1 MKRILIVEDEQD
13 IQELLEA
20 YLGDAG
26 YETATAGDG
35 IEAVSLFQQE
45 AFDLVLL
52 DVMLPKLDG
61 FGVCE
66 LIRRQSRVPIV
77 LLTALDGEAEQL
89 RGFDLE
95 IDDYITKPFSMPIL
109 LRKLAAVLRRAGG
122 DAPGRCLRYRGL
134 TLDPDAVEVRLDGRV
149 LEQLTAREFEL
160 LRELLSSPGRV
171 FTREI
176 LLAKLWGYDFFGDER
191 VVDSHIKNLRKK
203 LGVDYIETVRGWATV
218 CRRNIRESLTARI
231 FLLTLLLL
239 LGAGGLTFGLIAW
252 ATPITYVSV
261 VGDRLQ
267 VQVNELTDRL
277 ALTKLADAGPI
288 LDVFVRESGAAVP
301 LASPDGESVD
311 TGSLYVSVTTA
322 VQESDSV
329 STYTYG
335 ADGGPAQR
343 ERAGHYVTTALSDA
357 LIAEVTFAD
366 RAETYQLLVVPP
378 MRLANQAVEALN
390 RAAPCLALALL
401 AFSLLCAVGYSR
413 YLARP
418 IVRISSIAGR
428 MAELDFQWKCGETR
442 RDEIGALGRSLDE
455 MAERLSAALAELEEA
470 NAALRGD
477 MERARELE
485 RQRLAFFSAASHELK
500 TPVTILK
507 GQLSG
512 MLDGVGVYR
521 DREKYLARSLQ
532 VAGRMEALVGE
543 LLAVSRM
550 ESDGASRREAVELSA
565 LTAEKLAQDAELLEQ
580 RGMTVLEALEPGL
593 LVEGERALLGRAVE
607 NLLSNAALYSPEGA
621 EIRVTAAGRGAQVVL
636 TVENTGARIPA
647 EALPHLFEAFYRA
660 EPSRSRATGGSGLGL
675 YLVRM
680 IVERHGGTCRIEN
693 SADGVRFTAL
703 IPRLSTENT

>member
-1 MKRILIVEDEQD
+1 M
-13 IQELLEA
+13 
-20 YLGDAG
+20 
-26 YETATAGDG
+26 
-35 IEAVSLFQQE
+35 
-45 AFDLVLL
+45 
-52 DVMLPKLDG
+52 
-61 FGVCE
+61 
-66 LIRRQSRVPIV
+66 
-77 LLTALDGEAEQL
+77 
-89 RGFDLE
+89 
-95 IDDYITKPFSMPIL
+95 
-109 LRKLAAVLRRAGG
+109 
-122 DAPGRCLRYRGL
+122 
-134 TLDPDAVEVRLDGRV
+134 
-149 LEQLTAREFEL
+149 
-160 LRELLSSPGRV
+160 
-171 FTREI
+171 
-176 LLAKLWGYDFFGDER
+176 
-191 VVDSHIKNLRKK
+191 
-203 LGVDYIETVRGWATV
+203 

-267 VQVNELTDRL
+267 VQVSELTDRL

-288 LDVFVRESGAAVP
+288 LDVFVRESGAAVS

-507 GQLSG
+507 GQLTG
-512 MLDGVGVYR
+512 MLDGVDVYR
-521 DREKYLARSLQ
+521 DRDKYLARSLQ
-532 VAGRMEALVGE
+532 VTGRMEALVQE
-543 LLAVSRM
+543 ILMVSRM
-550 ESDGASRREAVELSA
+550 ESGSTAFHPSPLDLSELVRQQLELDRELFAQRQMRVQA
-565 LTAEKLAQDAELLEQ
+565 RLTPLLTLRADTAMLAK
-580 RGMTVLEALEPGL
+580 
-593 LVEGERALLGRAVE
+593 AVE
-607 NLLSNAALYSPEGA
+607 NVLSNAALYSPAGALVQVQTRLEGA
-621 EIRVTAAGRGAQVVL
+621 QAVL
-636 TVENTGARIPA
+636 TVENTGVQIGDA
-647 EALPHLFEAFYRA
+647 ALPHLFDAFYR
-660 EPSRSRATGGSGLGL
+660 EEQSRNRKSGGSGLGL

-680 IVERHGGTCRIEN
+680 ILEQHGASCQIEN
-693 SADGVRFTAL
+693 VADGVRFTARF
-703 IPRLSTENT
+703 PR

>member
-1 MKRILIVEDEQD
+1 M
-13 IQELLEA
+13 
-20 YLGDAG
+20 
-26 YETATAGDG
+26 
-35 IEAVSLFQQE
+35 
-45 AFDLVLL
+45 
-52 DVMLPKLDG
+52 
-61 FGVCE
+61 
-66 LIRRQSRVPIV
+66 
-77 LLTALDGEAEQL
+77 
-89 RGFDLE
+89 
-95 IDDYITKPFSMPIL
+95 
-109 LRKLAAVLRRAGG
+109 
-122 DAPGRCLRYRGL
+122 
-134 TLDPDAVEVRLDGRV
+134 
-149 LEQLTAREFEL
+149 
-160 LRELLSSPGRV
+160 
-171 FTREI
+171 
-176 LLAKLWGYDFFGDER
+176 
-191 VVDSHIKNLRKK
+191 
-203 LGVDYIETVRGWATV
+203 

-267 VQVNELTDRL
+267 VQVSELTDRL

-288 LDVFVRESGAAVP
+288 LDVFVRESGAAVS

-343 ERAGHYVTTALSDA
+343 ERAGHDVTTALSDA

-550 ESDGASRREAVELSA
+550 ESDGASRREVVELSA

>member
-1 MKRILIVEDEQD
+1 M
-13 IQELLEA
+13 
-20 YLGDAG
+20 
-26 YETATAGDG
+26 
-35 IEAVSLFQQE
+35 
-45 AFDLVLL
+45 
-52 DVMLPKLDG
+52 
-61 FGVCE
+61 
-66 LIRRQSRVPIV
+66 
-77 LLTALDGEAEQL
+77 
-89 RGFDLE
+89 
-95 IDDYITKPFSMPIL
+95 
-109 LRKLAAVLRRAGG
+109 
-122 DAPGRCLRYRGL
+122 
-134 TLDPDAVEVRLDGRV
+134 
-149 LEQLTAREFEL
+149 
-160 LRELLSSPGRV
+160 
-171 FTREI
+171 
-176 LLAKLWGYDFFGDER
+176 
-191 VVDSHIKNLRKK
+191 
-203 LGVDYIETVRGWATV
+203 

-267 VQVNELTDRL
+267 VQVSELTDRL

-288 LDVFVRESGAAVP
+288 LDVFVRESGAAVS

-550 ESDGASRREAVELSA
+550 ESDGASRREV
-565 LTAEKLAQDAELLEQ
+565 TAE
-580 RGMTVLEALEPGL
+580 EALEPGL

-621 EIRVTAAGRGAQVVL
+621 EIRVTAAARGAWAVL

-693 SADGVRFTAL
+693 SADGVCFTAL
-703 IPRLSTENT
+703 LPRLSTENT

>member
-1 MKRILIVEDEQD
+1 M
-13 IQELLEA
+13 
-20 YLGDAG
+20 
-26 YETATAGDG
+26 
-35 IEAVSLFQQE
+35 
-45 AFDLVLL
+45 
-52 DVMLPKLDG
+52 
-61 FGVCE
+61 
-66 LIRRQSRVPIV
+66 
-77 LLTALDGEAEQL
+77 
-89 RGFDLE
+89 
-95 IDDYITKPFSMPIL
+95 
-109 LRKLAAVLRRAGG
+109 
-122 DAPGRCLRYRGL
+122 
-134 TLDPDAVEVRLDGRV
+134 
-149 LEQLTAREFEL
+149 
-160 LRELLSSPGRV
+160 
-171 FTREI
+171 
-176 LLAKLWGYDFFGDER
+176 
-191 VVDSHIKNLRKK
+191 
-203 LGVDYIETVRGWATV
+203 

-267 VQVNELTDRL
+267 VQVSELTDRL

-288 LDVFVRESGAAVP
+288 LDVFVRESGAAVS

-507 GQLSG
+507 GQLAG
-512 MLDGVGVYR
+512 MLEGVGVYQDR
-521 DREKYLARSLQ
+521 DKYLLRSLQ
-532 VAGRMEALVGE
+532 TTGRMERLIGE
-543 LLAVSRM
+543 MLSISRM
-550 ESDGASRREAVELSA
+550 ESGSAAVRQEPVDLSA
-565 LTAEKLAQDAELLEQ
+565 LMAQQLALDRELLEQ
-580 RGMTVLEALEPGL
+580 RGQQLVSALTPGITVPAD
-593 LVEGERALLGRAVE
+593 ASLLGKAVG
-607 NLLSNAALYSPEGA
+607 NLLSNASRYSPEGA
-621 EIRVTAAGRGAQVVL
+621 EIRVWCGRLEGRPAL
-636 TVENTGARIPA
+636 SVENTGARVSGD
-647 EALPHLFEAFYRA
+647 ALPHLFEAFYR
-660 EPSRSRATGGSGLGL
+660 EEGSRNRSTGGSGLGL
-675 YLVRM
+675 YLVKM
-680 IVERHGGTCRIEN
+680 ILDRHGAVCTIEN
-693 SADGVRFTAL
+693 TEEGVKATVRF
-703 IPRLSTENT
+703 

>member
-1 MKRILIVEDEQD
+1 M
-13 IQELLEA
+13 
-20 YLGDAG
+20 
-26 YETATAGDG
+26 
-35 IEAVSLFQQE
+35 
-45 AFDLVLL
+45 
-52 DVMLPKLDG
+52 
-61 FGVCE
+61 
-66 LIRRQSRVPIV
+66 
-77 LLTALDGEAEQL
+77 
-89 RGFDLE
+89 
-95 IDDYITKPFSMPIL
+95 
-109 LRKLAAVLRRAGG
+109 
-122 DAPGRCLRYRGL
+122 
-134 TLDPDAVEVRLDGRV
+134 
-149 LEQLTAREFEL
+149 
-160 LRELLSSPGRV
+160 
-171 FTREI
+171 
-176 LLAKLWGYDFFGDER
+176 
-191 VVDSHIKNLRKK
+191 
-203 LGVDYIETVRGWATV
+203 

-288 LDVFVRESGAAVP
+288 LDVFVRESGAAVS

-565 LTAEKLAQDAELLEQ
+565 LTAEKLARYFSRSRYTPTPSSIPLSCPF
-580 RGMTVLEALEPGL
+580 RMVT
-593 LVEGERALLGRAVE
+593 GERALLGRAVE

>member
-1 MKRILIVEDEQD
+1 M
-13 IQELLEA
+13 
-20 YLGDAG
+20 
-26 YETATAGDG
+26 
-35 IEAVSLFQQE
+35 
-45 AFDLVLL
+45 
-52 DVMLPKLDG
+52 
-61 FGVCE
+61 
-66 LIRRQSRVPIV
+66 
-77 LLTALDGEAEQL
+77 
-89 RGFDLE
+89 
-95 IDDYITKPFSMPIL
+95 
-109 LRKLAAVLRRAGG
+109 
-122 DAPGRCLRYRGL
+122 
-134 TLDPDAVEVRLDGRV
+134 
-149 LEQLTAREFEL
+149 
-160 LRELLSSPGRV
+160 
-171 FTREI
+171 
-176 LLAKLWGYDFFGDER
+176 
-191 VVDSHIKNLRKK
+191 
-203 LGVDYIETVRGWATV
+203 

-288 LDVFVRESGAAVP
+288 LDVFVRESGAAVS

-335 ADGGPAQR
+335 ADGGRAQR
-343 ERAGHYVTTALSDA
+343 EGAGHYVTTALSDA

-390 RAAPCLALALL
+390 RAAPCLALL

-580 RGMTVLEALEPGL
+580 RGMTAVEALEPGL

-621 EIRVTAAGRGAQVVL
+621 EIRVTAAARGAWAVL

-703 IPRLSTENT
+703 LPRLSTENT

>member
-1 MKRILIVEDEQD
+1 M
-13 IQELLEA
+13 
-20 YLGDAG
+20 
-26 YETATAGDG
+26 
-35 IEAVSLFQQE
+35 
-45 AFDLVLL
+45 
-52 DVMLPKLDG
+52 
-61 FGVCE
+61 
-66 LIRRQSRVPIV
+66 
-77 LLTALDGEAEQL
+77 
-89 RGFDLE
+89 
-95 IDDYITKPFSMPIL
+95 
-109 LRKLAAVLRRAGG
+109 
-122 DAPGRCLRYRGL
+122 
-134 TLDPDAVEVRLDGRV
+134 
-149 LEQLTAREFEL
+149 
-160 LRELLSSPGRV
+160 
-171 FTREI
+171 
-176 LLAKLWGYDFFGDER
+176 
-191 VVDSHIKNLRKK
+191 
-203 LGVDYIETVRGWATV
+203 
-218 CRRNIRESLTARI
+218 
-231 FLLTLLLL
+231 
-239 LGAGGLTFGLIAW
+239 
-252 ATPITYVSV
+252 
-261 VGDRLQ
+261 
-267 VQVNELTDRL
+267 
-277 ALTKLADAGPI
+277 
-288 LDVFVRESGAAVP
+288 
-301 LASPDGESVD
+301 
-311 TGSLYVSVTTA
+311 
-322 VQESDSV
+322 
-329 STYTYG
+329 
-335 ADGGPAQR
+335 
-343 ERAGHYVTTALSDA
+343 TTALSDA

-580 RGMTVLEALEPGL
+580 RGMTAVEALEPGL

-621 EIRVTAAGRGAQVVL
+621 EIRVTAAARGAWAVL

-693 SADGVRFTAL
+693 SADGVCFTAL
-703 IPRLSTENT
+703 LPRLSTENT

>member
-1 MKRILIVEDEQD
+1 M
-13 IQELLEA
+13 
-20 YLGDAG
+20 
-26 YETATAGDG
+26 
-35 IEAVSLFQQE
+35 
-45 AFDLVLL
+45 
-52 DVMLPKLDG
+52 
-61 FGVCE
+61 
-66 LIRRQSRVPIV
+66 
-77 LLTALDGEAEQL
+77 
-89 RGFDLE
+89 
-95 IDDYITKPFSMPIL
+95 
-109 LRKLAAVLRRAGG
+109 
-122 DAPGRCLRYRGL
+122 
-134 TLDPDAVEVRLDGRV
+134 
-149 LEQLTAREFEL
+149 
-160 LRELLSSPGRV
+160 
-171 FTREI
+171 
-176 LLAKLWGYDFFGDER
+176 
-191 VVDSHIKNLRKK
+191 
-203 LGVDYIETVRGWATV
+203 

-288 LDVFVRESGAAVP
+288 LDVFVRESGAAVS

-455 MAERLSAALAELEEA
+455 MAERLAAALAELGEA
-470 NAALRGD
+470 NAALR
-477 MERARELE
+477 
-485 RQRLAFFSAASHELK
+485 
-500 TPVTILK
+500 
-507 GQLSG
+507 
-512 MLDGVGVYR
+512 
-521 DREKYLARSLQ
+521 
-532 VAGRMEALVGE
+532 
-543 LLAVSRM
+543 
-550 ESDGASRREAVELSA
+550 
-565 LTAEKLAQDAELLEQ
+565 
-580 RGMTVLEALEPGL
+580 
-593 LVEGERALLGRAVE
+593 GRAVE

>member
-1 MKRILIVEDEQD
+1 M
-13 IQELLEA
+13 
-20 YLGDAG
+20 
-26 YETATAGDG
+26 
-35 IEAVSLFQQE
+35 
-45 AFDLVLL
+45 
-52 DVMLPKLDG
+52 
-61 FGVCE
+61 
-66 LIRRQSRVPIV
+66 
-77 LLTALDGEAEQL
+77 
-89 RGFDLE
+89 
-95 IDDYITKPFSMPIL
+95 
-109 LRKLAAVLRRAGG
+109 
-122 DAPGRCLRYRGL
+122 
-134 TLDPDAVEVRLDGRV
+134 
-149 LEQLTAREFEL
+149 
-160 LRELLSSPGRV
+160 
-171 FTREI
+171 
-176 LLAKLWGYDFFGDER
+176 
-191 VVDSHIKNLRKK
+191 
-203 LGVDYIETVRGWATV
+203 

-267 VQVNELTDRL
+267 VQVSELTDRL

-288 LDVFVRESGAAVP
+288 LDVFVRESGAAVS

-455 MAERLSAALAELEEA
+455 MAERLSAAELEEA

-550 ESDGASRREAVELSA
+550 ESDGASRREVVELSA

-580 RGMTVLEALEPGL
+580 RGMTAVEALEPGL

-621 EIRVTAAGRGAQVVL
+621 EIRVTAAARGAWAVL

-703 IPRLSTENT
+703 LPRLSTENT

>member
-1 MKRILIVEDEQD
+1 M
-13 IQELLEA
+13 
-20 YLGDAG
+20 
-26 YETATAGDG
+26 
-35 IEAVSLFQQE
+35 
-45 AFDLVLL
+45 
-52 DVMLPKLDG
+52 
-61 FGVCE
+61 
-66 LIRRQSRVPIV
+66 
-77 LLTALDGEAEQL
+77 
-89 RGFDLE
+89 
-95 IDDYITKPFSMPIL
+95 
-109 LRKLAAVLRRAGG
+109 
-122 DAPGRCLRYRGL
+122 
-134 TLDPDAVEVRLDGRV
+134 
-149 LEQLTAREFEL
+149 
-160 LRELLSSPGRV
+160 
-171 FTREI
+171 
-176 LLAKLWGYDFFGDER
+176 
-191 VVDSHIKNLRKK
+191 
-203 LGVDYIETVRGWATV
+203 

-267 VQVNELTDRL
+267 VQVSELTDRL

-288 LDVFVRESGAAVP
+288 LDVFVRESGAAVS

-335 ADGGPAQR
+335 TDGGPAQR

-390 RAAPCLALALL
+390 RVAPCLALALL

-532 VAGRMEALVGE
+532 VAGRME
-543 LLAVSRM
+543 
-550 ESDGASRREAVELSA
+550 ESDGASRREVVELSA

-580 RGMTVLEALEPGL
+580 RGMTAVEALEPGL

-621 EIRVTAAGRGAQVVL
+621 EIRVTAAARGAQVVL

-703 IPRLSTENT
+703 LPRLSTENT

>member
-1 MKRILIVEDEQD
+1 M
-13 IQELLEA
+13 
-20 YLGDAG
+20 
-26 YETATAGDG
+26 
-35 IEAVSLFQQE
+35 
-45 AFDLVLL
+45 
-52 DVMLPKLDG
+52 
-61 FGVCE
+61 
-66 LIRRQSRVPIV
+66 
-77 LLTALDGEAEQL
+77 
-89 RGFDLE
+89 
-95 IDDYITKPFSMPIL
+95 
-109 LRKLAAVLRRAGG
+109 
-122 DAPGRCLRYRGL
+122 
-134 TLDPDAVEVRLDGRV
+134 
-149 LEQLTAREFEL
+149 
-160 LRELLSSPGRV
+160 
-171 FTREI
+171 
-176 LLAKLWGYDFFGDER
+176 
-191 VVDSHIKNLRKK
+191 
-203 LGVDYIETVRGWATV
+203 

-267 VQVNELTDRL
+267 VQVSELTDRL

-288 LDVFVRESGAAVP
+288 LDVFVRESGAAVS

-507 GQLSG
+507 GQLTG
-512 MLDGVGVYR
+512 MLDGVDVYR
-521 DREKYLARSLQ
+521 DRDKYLARSLQ
-532 VAGRMEALVGE
+532 VTGRMEALVQE
-543 LLAVSRM
+543 ILMVSRM
-550 ESDGASRREAVELSA
+550 ESGSTAFHPAPLDLSELVRQQLELDRELFAQRQMRVQA
-565 LTAEKLAQDAELLEQ
+565 RLTPLLTLRADTAMLAK
-580 RGMTVLEALEPGL
+580 
-593 LVEGERALLGRAVE
+593 AVE
-607 NLLSNAALYSPEGA
+607 NVLSNAALYSPAGALIRVQTRLEGA
-621 EIRVTAAGRGAQVVL
+621 QAVL
-636 TVENTGARIPA
+636 TVENTGVQIGDA
-647 EALPHLFEAFYRA
+647 ALPHLFDAFYR
-660 EPSRSRATGGSGLGL
+660 EEQSRNRKSGGSGLGL

-680 IVERHGGTCRIEN
+680 ILEQHGASCQIEN
-693 SADGVRFTAL
+693 VADGVRFTARFPL
-703 IPRLSTENT
+703 

>member
-1 MKRILIVEDEQD
+1 M
-13 IQELLEA
+13 
-20 YLGDAG
+20 
-26 YETATAGDG
+26 
-35 IEAVSLFQQE
+35 
-45 AFDLVLL
+45 
-52 DVMLPKLDG
+52 
-61 FGVCE
+61 
-66 LIRRQSRVPIV
+66 
-77 LLTALDGEAEQL
+77 
-89 RGFDLE
+89 
-95 IDDYITKPFSMPIL
+95 
-109 LRKLAAVLRRAGG
+109 
-122 DAPGRCLRYRGL
+122 
-134 TLDPDAVEVRLDGRV
+134 
-149 LEQLTAREFEL
+149 
-160 LRELLSSPGRV
+160 
-171 FTREI
+171 
-176 LLAKLWGYDFFGDER
+176 
-191 VVDSHIKNLRKK
+191 
-203 LGVDYIETVRGWATV
+203 
-218 CRRNIRESLTARI
+218 
-231 FLLTLLLL
+231 
-239 LGAGGLTFGLIAW
+239 
-252 ATPITYVSV
+252 

-267 VQVNELTDRL
+267 VQVSELTDRL

-288 LDVFVRESGAAVP
+288 LDVFVRESGAAVS

-335 ADGGPAQR
+335 ADGGPAQG
-343 ERAGHYVTTALSDA
+343 ERTGHYVTTALSDA

-366 RAETYQLLVVPP
+366 RTETYQLLACPS
-378 MRLANQAVEALN
+378 MRLANQAVEASTGRL
-390 RAAPCLALALL
+390 RCLALALL
-401 AFSLLCAVGYSR
+401 AFSLLCAVGYS
-413 YLARP
+413 AIWP
-418 IVRISSIAGR
+418 GPSSASALIAGR

-550 ESDGASRREAVELSA
+550 ESDGASRREVVELSA

-680 IVERHGGTCRIEN
+680 
-693 SADGVRFTAL
+693 
-703 IPRLSTENT
+703 

>member
-1 MKRILIVEDEQD
+1 M
-13 IQELLEA
+13 
-20 YLGDAG
+20 
-26 YETATAGDG
+26 
-35 IEAVSLFQQE
+35 
-45 AFDLVLL
+45 
-52 DVMLPKLDG
+52 
-61 FGVCE
+61 
-66 LIRRQSRVPIV
+66 
-77 LLTALDGEAEQL
+77 
-89 RGFDLE
+89 
-95 IDDYITKPFSMPIL
+95 
-109 LRKLAAVLRRAGG
+109 
-122 DAPGRCLRYRGL
+122 
-134 TLDPDAVEVRLDGRV
+134 
-149 LEQLTAREFEL
+149 
-160 LRELLSSPGRV
+160 
-171 FTREI
+171 
-176 LLAKLWGYDFFGDER
+176 
-191 VVDSHIKNLRKK
+191 
-203 LGVDYIETVRGWATV
+203 

-267 VQVNELTDRL
+267 VQVSELTDRL

-288 LDVFVRESGAAVP
+288 LDVFVRESGAAVS

-500 TPVTILK
+500 TPVAILK
-507 GQLSG
+507 GQLAG
-512 MLDGVGVYR
+512 MLEGVGVYQDR
-521 DREKYLARSLQ
+521 DKYLLRSLQ
-532 VAGRMEALVGE
+532 TTGRMERLIGE
-543 LLAVSRM
+543 MLSISRM
-550 ESDGASRREAVELSA
+550 ESGSTAVRQEPVDLSA
-565 LTAEKLAQDAELLEQ
+565 LMEQQLVLDRELLEQ
-580 RGMTVLEALEPGL
+580 RSQHLVSALTPGITVPAD
-593 LVEGERALLGRAVE
+593 ASLLGKAVG
-607 NLLSNAALYSPEGA
+607 NLLSNASRYSPEGA
-621 EIRVTAAGRGAQVVL
+621 EIRVWCGRLEGRPAL
-636 TVENTGARIPA
+636 TVENTGARISGD
-647 EALPHLFEAFYRA
+647 ALPHLFEAFYR
-660 EPSRSRATGGSGLGL
+660 EEGSRNRSTGGSGLGL
-675 YLVRM
+675 YLVKM
-680 IVERHGGTCRIEN
+680 ILDRHGAVCTIEN
-693 SADGVRFTAL
+693 TEDGVKAAVRF
-703 IPRLSTENT
+703 

>member
-1 MKRILIVEDEQD
+1 
-13 IQELLEA
+13 
-20 YLGDAG
+20 
-26 YETATAGDG
+26 
-35 IEAVSLFQQE
+35 
-45 AFDLVLL
+45 
-52 DVMLPKLDG
+52 
-61 FGVCE
+61 
-66 LIRRQSRVPIV
+66 
-77 LLTALDGEAEQL
+77 
-89 RGFDLE
+89 
-95 IDDYITKPFSMPIL
+95 
-109 LRKLAAVLRRAGG
+109 
-122 DAPGRCLRYRGL
+122 
-134 TLDPDAVEVRLDGRV
+134 
-149 LEQLTAREFEL
+149 
-160 LRELLSSPGRV
+160 
-171 FTREI
+171 
-176 LLAKLWGYDFFGDER
+176 
-191 VVDSHIKNLRKK
+191 
-203 LGVDYIETVRGWATV
+203 
-218 CRRNIRESLTARI
+218 
-231 FLLTLLLL
+231 
-239 LGAGGLTFGLIAW
+239 
-252 ATPITYVSV
+252 
-261 VGDRLQ
+261 
-267 VQVNELTDRL
+267 
-277 ALTKLADAGPI
+277 
-288 LDVFVRESGAAVP
+288 
-301 LASPDGESVD
+301 
-311 TGSLYVSVTTA
+311 
-322 VQESDSV
+322 
-329 STYTYG
+329 
-335 ADGGPAQR
+335 
-343 ERAGHYVTTALSDA
+343 
-357 LIAEVTFAD
+357 
-366 RAETYQLLVVPP
+366 
-378 MRLANQAVEALN
+378 
-390 RAAPCLALALL
+390 
-401 AFSLLCAVGYSR
+401 
-413 YLARP
+413 
-418 IVRISSIAGR
+418 

-580 RGMTVLEALEPGL
+580 RGMTAVEALEPGL

-621 EIRVTAAGRGAQVVL
+621 EIRVTAAARGAWAVL

-693 SADGVRFTAL
+693 SADGVCFTAL
-703 IPRLSTENT
+703 LPRLSTENT

>member
-1 MKRILIVEDEQD
+1 M
-13 IQELLEA
+13 
-20 YLGDAG
+20 
-26 YETATAGDG
+26 
-35 IEAVSLFQQE
+35 
-45 AFDLVLL
+45 
-52 DVMLPKLDG
+52 
-61 FGVCE
+61 
-66 LIRRQSRVPIV
+66 
-77 LLTALDGEAEQL
+77 
-89 RGFDLE
+89 
-95 IDDYITKPFSMPIL
+95 
-109 LRKLAAVLRRAGG
+109 
-122 DAPGRCLRYRGL
+122 
-134 TLDPDAVEVRLDGRV
+134 
-149 LEQLTAREFEL
+149 
-160 LRELLSSPGRV
+160 
-171 FTREI
+171 
-176 LLAKLWGYDFFGDER
+176 
-191 VVDSHIKNLRKK
+191 
-203 LGVDYIETVRGWATV
+203 
-218 CRRNIRESLTARI
+218 
-231 FLLTLLLL
+231 
-239 LGAGGLTFGLIAW
+239 
-252 ATPITYVSV
+252 
-261 VGDRLQ
+261 
-267 VQVNELTDRL
+267 
-277 ALTKLADAGPI
+277 
-288 LDVFVRESGAAVP
+288 
-301 LASPDGESVD
+301 
-311 TGSLYVSVTTA
+311 
-322 VQESDSV
+322 
-329 STYTYG
+329 
-335 ADGGPAQR
+335 
-343 ERAGHYVTTALSDA
+343 
-357 LIAEVTFAD
+357 
-366 RAETYQLLVVPP
+366 
-378 MRLANQAVEALN
+378 
-390 RAAPCLALALL
+390 
-401 AFSLLCAVGYSR
+401 GYSR

-550 ESDGASRREAVELSA
+550 ESDGASRREVVELSA

-580 RGMTVLEALEPGL
+580 RGMTAVEALEPGL

-621 EIRVTAAGRGAQVVL
+621 EIRVTAAARGAWAVL

-703 IPRLSTENT
+703 LPRLSTENT